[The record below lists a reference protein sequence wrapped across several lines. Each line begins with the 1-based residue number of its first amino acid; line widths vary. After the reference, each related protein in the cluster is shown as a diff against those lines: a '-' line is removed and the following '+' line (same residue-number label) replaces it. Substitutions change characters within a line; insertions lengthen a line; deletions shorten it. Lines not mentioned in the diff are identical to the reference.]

1 MTTTQIII
9 LAILVIACAISIGAL
24 IYAIK
29 EYISARKA
37 LKAYKAYMQEESK
50 RIVVHYD
57 IPQLPIKEHTI
68 KVACSLGFSQR
79 RIAKIVGLS
88 QSTVFRIMRKH
99 GWKKAVFNTTSREQ
113 VEQ

>member
-9 LAILVIACAISIGAL
+9 LAILAIACSISLGAL

-37 LKAYKAYMQEESK
+37 LKAYEAYVREERK
-50 RIVVHYD
+50 RIVAQCD
-57 IPQLPIKEHTI
+57 IPQLPTKEQTI
-68 KVACSLGFSQR
+68 KVACGLGFTQR

-99 GWKKAVFNTTSREQ
+99 GWKKNIIKGKE
-113 VEQ
+113 

>member
-9 LAILVIACAISIGAL
+9 LAILVIACSISLGAL

-37 LKAYKAYMQEESK
+37 LKAYKAYVQEERKRMQE
-50 RIVVHYD
+50 INYD
-57 IPQLPIKEHTI
+57 IPQLPTKEHII
-68 KVACSLGFSQR
+68 KVACSLGYTQR

-99 GWKKAVFNTTSREQ
+99 GWKKNIIKGKE
-113 VEQ
+113 

>member
-1 MTTTQIII
+1 MKTIITTTFAIIALI
-9 LAILVIACAISIGAL
+9 IALGAL

-37 LKAYKAYMQEESK
+37 LKAYKAYVQEECK
-50 RIVVHYD
+50 QRVVHYD
-57 IPQLPIKEHTI
+57 IPQLPTKENII
-68 KVACSLGFSQR
+68 KVACSLGYTQR

-99 GWKKAVFNTTSREQ
+99 GWKKNIIKGKE
-113 VEQ
+113 